1 MKRLGSVN
9 IGGWGT
15 LDKEVT
21 GMMQFLCIFE
31 ILQNMS
37 FLLNKHVQIAFSF
50 TGKKRVDLGLF
61 QASEILDKL

>member
-1 MKRLGSVN
+1 
-9 IGGWGT
+9 
-15 LDKEVT
+15 
-21 GMMQFLCIFE
+21 MMQFLCIFE